1 MDQQTPALY
10 EGTDAFRGARIVSSD
25 LTGLTLRDCVIN
37 GLKVADVIGDDVYLS
52 GALRRVVVN
61 DVDVT
66 DFVESE
72 LDRRHPLRVQVRSMR
87 TPHEYRA
94 AWDAIERAWAATF
107 ARYDRLRDEA
117 TYERV
122 DDEWSLVET
131 LRHLVFA
138 TDAWA
143 ARTVLDEEMPYHRLG
158 LPHDGYPRDQALALG
173 VDVGARPTFAEV
185 LAVRRERVAL
195 VRRLVAGLDDAE
207 LQRPVTR
214 TPGPGY
220 PEQPRTVGSCLSVVM
235 QEECEHNRYITRD
248 LTVLEA
254 RLDS

>member
-1 MDQQTPALY
+1 MEEQTPAVY
-10 EGTDAFRGARIVSSD
+10 HRTPAFRGARITSSD

-37 GLKVADVIGDDVYLS
+37 GLKVADAIGDGVYLA
-52 GALRRVVVN
+52 GLLRRVVVN

-72 LDRRHPLRVQVRSMR
+72 LDRRHPLRAQVRSMR
-87 TPHEYRA
+87 TPDEYRA
-94 AWDAIERAWAATF
+94 AWDAIEQAWAGTL
-107 ARYDRLRDEA
+107 ARYDRLPDEA
-117 TYERV
+117 RYERV

-143 ARTVLDEEMPYHRLG
+143 ARTVLDEEMPYHPLG
-158 LPHDGYPRDQALALG
+158 LPHAGYPRDQALALG
-173 VDVGARPTFAEV
+173 VDLDARPPFAEV
-185 LAVRRERVAL
+185 LAVRRERMGL
-195 VRRLVAGLDDAE
+195 VRRLVAGLTDAE
-207 LQRPVTR
+207 LGRPVTR
-214 TPGPGY
+214 TPAPGY
-220 PEQPRTVGSCLSVVM
+220 PEEPRTVGSCLSVVM
-235 QEECEHNRYITRD
+235 EEECEHNRYITRD